1 METVKKI
8 IDWHLSKEVPR
19 LKKLERYYLGEHDI
33 LQRTMSDESKPNN
46 RIVVNYPQIIADSFA
61 SYLVGNPVVCSCNDE
76 RIGQVLEYNDAADVD
91 LETAT
96 DCNVFGR
103 AVNQVYVDADGM
115 IRFVRVDPKEVI
127 LLYDDTAE
135 HNMLYAIRYYPVHD
149 IMTDTD
155 VWYVVVYDDETV
167 TTYST
172 TSAFAGLHL
181 VSASEHFFGDVPFV
195 EFLNNEYRRSSFDSV
210 MSLIDGVEKLASDT
224 INDWEQF
231 CDCYLILRGMTADK
245 EDIADMKRNRVIELD
260 SDDSDAGYLTKQTN
274 STQVESIRNDLVTN
288 IHKVSCVPDMS
299 DENFA
304 SNASG
309 VAIRF
314 KLLGFE
320 NATAKKERKFK
331 RGLQRRLELICTV
344 LSLTGAAIDWRDVKI
359 TFTRNLPTNDLE
371 IAQMVNM
378 LRGVVSNATLLA
390 QLPFVDDP
398 EAEVEKLA
406 EENANLDYSFAAEDV
421 DGGDEDR
428 VEDADDEEQ

>member
-1 METVKKI
+1 MIQKI
-8 IDWHLSKEVPR
+8 IDRHLSEEVPR

-61 SYLVGNPVVCSCNDE
+61 SYLVGNPIVCGCDDE
-76 RIGQVLEYNDAADVD
+76 RIGEVLEYNDAADVD

-96 DCNVFGR
+96 DCNVFGK
-103 AVNQVYVDADGM
+103 AVNQVYVDTDGM

-127 LLYDDTAE
+127 LLHDDTAE
-135 HNMLYAIRYYPVHD
+135 HNMLYAIRYYPVRD
-149 IMTDTD
+149 IMTDAD
-155 VWYVVVYDDETV
+155 IWYVVVYDDATV

-172 TSAFAGLHL
+172 ADIHTGLNL
-181 VSASEHFFGDVPFV
+181 VSTSEHFFGDVPFV
-195 EFLNNEYRRSSFDSV
+195 EFLNNEYRRGSFEAV
-210 MSLIDGVEKLASDT
+210 MSLIDGVEKVSSDT

-231 CDCYLILRGMTADK
+231 CDCYLILRGMTADND
-245 EDIADMKRNRVIELD
+245 DIARMKRNRVIELD
-260 SDDSDAGYLTKQTN
+260 SDDSGAEYLTKEAN
-274 STQVESIRNDLVTN
+274 PTQVESIRNDLVTN

-344 LSLTGAAIDWRDVKI
+344 LSITGAAIDWRDVKI

-378 LRGVVSNATLLA
+378 LRGIVSNATLLA

-398 EAEVEKLA
+398 EAEAEKLA
-406 EENANLDYSFAAEDV
+406 EENAAVDYSFAE
-421 DGGDEDR
+421 EPT
-428 VEDADDEEQ
+428 EDAGDEEQ